1 MARVVVHLHG
11 KPKDVGARNMIEMY
25 AQRISSYGAGVV
37 FHPGRQTALQFE
49 ERISSID
56 GDVMI
61 LDEAGQQMTSKEFA
75 GVIQGT
81 TISGRTLNL
90 IVGPADG
97 FSSTIKARF
106 SSISLSMM
114 TYPHEIAAVMLLEQ
128 IYRAYEI
135 NRGSPYHRE

>member
-1 MARVVVHLHG
+1 
-11 KPKDVGARNMIEMY
+11 MIEMY
-25 AQRISSYGAGVV
+25 AQRISSYGAEVV

-97 FSSTIKARF
+97 FSSTIKDRF

-114 TYPHEIAAVMLLEQ
+114 TYPHEIAAVLLLEQ